1 MRSRGS
7 CLGDWEKERQREGE
21 GHRERE
27 VEREVNLQ
35 PDRSGRT

>member
-1 MRSRGS
+1 MRNRGS

-21 GHRERE
+21 GQRERG